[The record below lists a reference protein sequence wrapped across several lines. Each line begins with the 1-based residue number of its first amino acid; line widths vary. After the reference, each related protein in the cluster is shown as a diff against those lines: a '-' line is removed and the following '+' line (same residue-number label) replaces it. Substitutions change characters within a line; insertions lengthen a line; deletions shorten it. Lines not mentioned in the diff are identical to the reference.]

1 MQEENVE
8 ASRVDSVV
16 LALLF
21 ASDEPLSLKRLSAIV
36 SDVSLEA
43 LKASVANLKERLARD
58 YPSIILEQV
67 AGGLQLST
75 NPEYANYVAQLY
87 AGKRKQRLSRA
98 GMETLAIIAY
108 KQPTTRADI
117 ENVRGVSCG
126 GVLTTLMERNLIRIA
141 GKAKVLGAPFLYG
154 TTPEFLEY
162 LGVDRLKDLPSV
174 DELEAMLEHEESAR
188 AEDEEHNGDV
198 PAGAST
204 LETFTLGNDDSSE
217 VTETTAD
224 APPGAAANVTDA
236 TPRTDNPD

>member
-36 SDVSLEA
+36 SDVPLEA
-43 LKASVANLKERLARD
+43 LKASVASLKKRIARD

-87 AGKRKQRLSRA
+87 RGKRKQRLSRA

-154 TTPEFLEY
+154 TTPDFLEY
-162 LGVDRLKDLPSV
+162 LGVDRLKDLPSM

-188 AEDEEHNGDV
+188 TGNEEENGEV
-198 PAGAST
+198 PAAAAT
-204 LETFTLGNDDSSE
+204 LEAFTLGNDGSSE
-217 VTETTAD
+217 VTETGDD
-224 APPGAAANVTDA
+224 APAAAADVTDA
-236 TPRTDNPD
+236 TPITDNPD